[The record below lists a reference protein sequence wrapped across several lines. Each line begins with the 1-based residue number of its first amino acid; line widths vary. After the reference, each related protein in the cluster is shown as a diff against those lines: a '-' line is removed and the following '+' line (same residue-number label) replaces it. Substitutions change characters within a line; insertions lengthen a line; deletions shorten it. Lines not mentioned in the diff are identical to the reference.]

1 MKLAIVVD
9 SSCGLTKEQVE
20 NRGWFFL
27 PLYINIDGKEY
38 ADGIDISSNNFKDI
52 YKKSSI
58 CSTSCTPPGE
68 VIKLFDEITKTHDFV
83 VVYPIS
89 QYLSSQYQN
98 IELLSKS
105 YKNVFVVKSSNVSQ
119 MILFDLVEFEKN
131 VLANEITVKQGIQKI
146 ENKISNIPQA
156 LLVPKSMDALVRGG
170 RLSPSAAKMAKLLKI
185 VPIIGVQNGKLE
197 KYDKGRIFNKVITNV
212 GESFLGKQ
220 YQKNKNQ
227 TIVVFNVENNDV
239 KTLFSE
245 IKNKIGYEKKI
256 IVVYMPPVV
265 SIHTGF
271 ESIGFGIYNL
281 EFEIDEY
288 KIPILPFDI

>member
-9 SSCGLTKEQVE
+9 SSCGLTKKQAEE
-20 NRGWFFL
+20 RGWFFL

-38 ADGIDISSNNFKDI
+38 ADGVDITPKNFKEI

-68 VIKLFDEITKTHDFV
+68 VIKLFEKISKTHDFV
-83 VVYPIS
+83 VFYPIS

-98 IELLSKS
+98 IELLSRS
-105 YKNVFVVKSSNVSQ
+105 YKNVFVIKSSNVSQ
-119 MILFDLVEFEKN
+119 MIIFDLVEFEKN
-131 VLANEITVKQGIQKI
+131 VLRNEITVKQGIQKI
-146 ENKISNIPQA
+146 ENKNSNIPQA
-156 LLVPKSMDALVRGG
+156 LLVPKTMDALVRGG

-185 VPIIGVQNGKLE
+185 VPVIGVQNGKLE
-197 KYDKGRIFNKVITNV
+197 KYNKGRIFNKVIINF

-220 YQKNKNQ
+220 FSKNKNQ
-227 TIVVFNVENNDV
+227 IIVVFNVENNDV
-239 KTLFSE
+239 DTLFSE
-245 IKNKIGYEKKI
+245 IKTKINYDKEI

-265 SIHTGF
+265 AIHTGF

-281 EFEIDEY
+281 EFDIAEY
-288 KIPILPFDI
+288 KIPKLLSNI